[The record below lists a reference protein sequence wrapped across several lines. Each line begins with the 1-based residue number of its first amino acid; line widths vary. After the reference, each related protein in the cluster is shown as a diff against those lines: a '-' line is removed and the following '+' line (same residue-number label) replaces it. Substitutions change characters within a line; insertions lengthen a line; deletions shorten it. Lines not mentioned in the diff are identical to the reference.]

1 MPAVLAAHGVSRR
14 FGRQWVLREVEL
26 SLRSG
31 EAIVLV
37 GANGAGKST
46 LLSILATLLRPSEGH
61 LELFGQPAFA
71 ARDAARA
78 RMGYLP
84 HQTLLDDA
92 LSAAEN
98 LRYYAALY
106 RLRGGGAR
114 LNALLDEVGLAA
126 RRDDLVG
133 TFSRG
138 MRQRLS
144 LARALLHDP
153 ELLLLDEPFSGLDAL
168 GIRDLAARLRRER
181 EGGRAQVVVTHQLE
195 PVLSWCDRI
204 VALSRGRV
212 ALDEPAQSADSAG
225 WAMRLAAIAERA

>member
-1 MPAVLAAHGVSRR
+1 MPAVLAARGVSRR

-26 SLRSG
+26 SLAPG
-31 EAIVLV
+31 QAIALV

-46 LLSILATLLRPSEGH
+46 LLAILATLLRQSEGQV
-61 LELFGQPAFA
+61 ELFGQPAFA
-71 ARDAARA
+71 TRDAARA

-106 RLRGGGAR
+106 RLRHAGPR
-114 LNALLDEVGLAA
+114 LNTLLEEVGLSA

-144 LARALLHDP
+144 LARALLHEP
-153 ELLLLDEPFSGLDAL
+153 ELLLLDEPFSGLDVS
-168 GIRDLAARLRRER
+168 GIRDLSSRLRRER
-181 EGGRAQVVVTHQLE
+181 ERGRAQVIVTHQLE
-195 PVLSWCDRI
+195 PLLGWCDRV

-212 ALDEPAQSADSAG
+212 ALDEPAQSADAAG
-225 WAMRLAAIAERA
+225 WAIRLAAIAERA

>member
-1 MPAVLAAHGVSRR
+1 MPQILAARALSRR
-14 FGRQWVLREVEL
+14 FGRQWVLRQVEFAL
-26 SLRSG
+26 APG
-31 EAIVLV
+31 EAVVLV

-46 LLSILATLLRPSEGH
+46 LLSILATLLRPSEGQ

-71 ARDAARA
+71 TREAARA

-106 RLRGGGAR
+106 GLRDAESRLGT
-114 LNALLDEVGLAA
+114 LLDEVGLGL

-153 ELLLLDEPFSGLDAL
+153 ELLLLDEPFSGLDVR
-168 GIRDLAARLRRER
+168 GIGDLSARLKHER
-181 EGGRAQVVVTHQLE
+181 QRGRAQVIVTHQFE
-195 PVLSWCDRI
+195 PVMDWCDRV
-204 VALSRGRV
+204 VALARGRI
-212 ALDEPAQSADSAG
+212 ALDEPAQNSDAHG
-225 WAMRLAAIAERA
+225 WAMRLAAITERA